1 MNKAT
6 RIILLILATAAAC
19 AVLIVA
25 LNLFIEPAGR
35 DTDEPAAVSISAASE
50 EAVSLTDNPVAAA
63 TSASS
68 PDQTPQTEASDG
80 WSNSAV
86 GDAEAAPVKSCT
98 VVIDAG
104 HQAKGNYAL
113 EPIGPGA
120 SETKPKVSSGTQGAY
135 TGLPEYQLNL
145 QVSLKLQAELEARGY
160 TVIMV
165 RTTND
170 VDISNSRRAQ
180 IANDASADAFIRIHA
195 NGSADPSE
203 NGIMTICQTEDNP
216 YNGELYE
223 ACRELSQAVLDG
235 MTDVTGAKK
244 LRVWETDTMS
254 GINWC
259 AVPAT
264 IVEMG
269 FMTNKEEDKLLATGD
284 YQDRIVQGIADGL
297 DRYLERSGQAADQQ
311 DDTTSD
317 LGPLKAEISAH
328 IADLSSSW
336 DVYVERLSD
345 GAYISCGHK
354 LPDDGRMVSA
364 SIIKLFVM
372 GKIYEQVRA
381 GVIDESDVA
390 SDLKLMITLS
400 DNDATNR
407 LIRRLGGGD
416 PDAGFKAVNAFARR
430 AGCFD
435 TELNRLMLDW
445 GEGLQNYTTGK
456 DCAVLLRLIYQ
467 GRCVNSGYSA
477 KMMDLLLAQ
486 QKNQGLKWTI
496 PKDVAVASKSGYI
509 SGICVGDVGIVFLD
523 GADYIICA
531 ICNNPYSD
539 SGAQQMVSDISTMAY
554 DFFKAYASGPETVL
568 PKNEDAA

>member
-1 MNKAT
+1 
-6 RIILLILATAAAC
+6 
-19 AVLIVA
+19 
-25 LNLFIEPAGR
+25 
-35 DTDEPAAVSISAASE
+35 
-50 EAVSLTDNPVAAA
+50 
-63 TSASS
+63 
-68 PDQTPQTEASDG
+68 
-80 WSNSAV
+80 
-86 GDAEAAPVKSCT
+86 
-98 VVIDAG
+98 
-104 HQAKGNYAL
+104 
-113 EPIGPGA
+113 
-120 SETKPKVSSGTQGAY
+120 
-135 TGLPEYQLNL
+135 
-145 QVSLKLQAELEARGY
+145 
-160 TVIMV
+160 
-165 RTTND
+165 
-170 VDISNSRRAQ
+170 
-180 IANDASADAFIRIHA
+180 
-195 NGSADPSE
+195 
-203 NGIMTICQTEDNP
+203 
-216 YNGELYE
+216 
-223 ACRELSQAVLDG
+223 

-269 FMTNKEEDKLLATGD
+269 FMTNNEEDKLLATGD

-336 DVYVERLSD
+336 DVYIERLSD

-381 GVIDESDVA
+381 GAIDESDVA

-407 LIRRLGGGD
+407 LIRRLGGGN

-430 AGCFD
+430 VGCYD

-456 DCAVLLRLIYQ
+456 DCAVLLRLIYE

-477 KMMDLLLAQ
+477 KNDGFVIGA
-486 QKNQGLKWTI
+486 
-496 PKDVAVASKSGYI
+496 AEKSG
-509 SGICVGDVGIVFLD
+509 
-523 GADYIICA
+523 
-531 ICNNPYSD
+531 P
-539 SGAQQMVSDISTMAY
+539 
-554 DFFKAYASGPETVL
+554 
-568 PKNEDAA
+568 